1 MKTGFEIHGFE
12 IPSVSHTNPRLLT
25 PPQLPAQVKE
35 PEYDGMI
42 KPHMVRSVLGKAGF
56 NKNRGKSDT
65 TLSHWA
71 PPFVD
76 AL

>member
-1 MKTGFEIHGFE
+1 MGFE

-25 PPQLPAQVKE
+25 PPQLPSQVKT
-35 PEYDGMI
+35 PEYDGRI

-56 NKNRGKSDT
+56 NKNRSKGDT
-65 TLSHWA
+65 TLSHPA

-76 AL
+76 AF